1 MKARLFVVFV
11 LAVGLALLLTL
22 AIAAQ
27 WSEAFLL
34 HAAIIP
40 PLQAGE
46 DSAGGA
52 TGLAS
57 GPSPH
62 RGSTSPIA
70 VAEPTQVAPM
80 TITLSVPGPIIS
92 GSVIITATVS
102 DQIAAAKAVLLL
114 DETPRGVSTVSP
126 FTWDWVTTFVANG
139 QHNLAV
145 KAYNATGT
153 WVAAGEISITVNNAV
168 TPTQWMQAGLSRWQV
183 WDVKTSLHSPGVAYA
198 VVNTAVYK
206 TIDWGA
212 FWGSVGQ
219 NLPAGASFRCLA
231 VDPSNAQDIFLGT
244 SSGVY
249 ASQDGGETWQL
260 RGLAQNIKDIA
271 VGGTDGEWVYAISEM
286 NVVYRSS
293 DHGNTWIAAI
303 ENVGLLSTLSVDPL
317 DGQVAFVGGGD
328 PWTVNATVRKTLDGG
343 VHWHTTVIGDLG
355 QVTSIGP
362 INRINRQTM
371 YLGVIWQ
378 NGGLYKSTD
387 AGTSWQKMLNYGILS
402 LAIAPSDE
410 KVVYAEEQ
418 WAGPLFLTL
427 DGGQHWENARGNLP
441 SGTSI
446 CKLAVDCV
454 SPAIV
459 YAATANGGLWSA
471 VYTARNPVPL
481 VTSVWPRAAYNDC
494 ASTITITGTNF
505 LPTPDVMLNG
515 TPLLDVTFVS
525 STTITATVPAGL
537 PPGCYDLTVFNPSG
551 QIGYLPNSITLI
563 TRTQIEIT
571 EPQDSSVISGS
582 IVICAVP
589 GQGNG
594 IQRVELY
601 LDNVLHASSVI
612 SPCTW
617 IWASISTD
625 NGAHAIQAKAYDL
638 AGGIATSPVVQVV
651 VNNSVKTEWRRW
663 AFAGETIEDIETVPT
678 TGIIWNLTANALYR
692 SIDYGVTWNRSD
704 RGLPSGIRFVAV
716 GPNSVPS
723 ATIYAATMREVFVS
737 RDAGESWTLDTRFA
751 SNLVYLD
758 LVDDTPCAAT
768 NGQVFRRL
776 QTGEWQPVGGALD
789 ALVYDMAS
797 YRSSLYVGTSKGLYR
812 LTANVWQPIGVDPYA
827 HPHYT
832 PASWFDY
839 GLKPRSM
846 PPVESVLSSISV
858 SSIVVLDGRM
868 YLGTSGGRGVYR
880 SDDGE
885 SWLACDVGLTGPYG
899 HSVGKLV
906 ATGRG
911 WLFAA
916 TPDGVFVSQ
925 NQADRWQ
932 ALDAGLPHTITGY
945 GVLLDNV
952 VATSLALVL
961 EADGEQ
967 TLSAVFNREGVWRLV
982 VTSDMLIHDL
992 QPQTPP
998 KAVLIVGPVDPP
1010 THTATLSNIAWANR
1024 LAAIMETHGMEVA
1037 KVYWPDSTWDNVRS
1051 AISGASIIVY
1061 TGHGFGLGDLPE
1073 DPTDMVGGCNGFCLV
1088 SPMDPLGA
1096 RLGTQ
1101 DMLIATSQLADNAI
1115 AFLFCCSCGG
1125 TSGADPVPVSE
1136 ALARRRIEAYS
1147 STFLSMGADGYFA
1160 SVDMESI
1167 LEDFFAHPNR
1177 TLGELY
1183 QSHGG
1188 APGHTYTHI
1197 LWPDRVVWFDGD
1209 TQHGWGRAF
1218 VGNPDLIAM
1227 RVLYVPVEGTTINGP
1242 MTGIVQTGY
1251 NFTAT
1256 VQPITATLP
1265 ITYVW
1270 RATGQ
1275 LPVTHTGGLSDTVT
1289 FAWSMPGTKIITV
1302 TTTNPGSAVTTT
1314 HVININSPPTSVAI
1328 SGPVMGIIQTDYTF
1342 IATVSPIT
1350 TTLPITYAW
1359 WATEQSSVT
1368 RSGGLSDTIAF
1379 TWNTPG
1385 FQAITVTATNSWGTV
1400 TGTHVVT
1407 IGIPKLY
1414 LPLIMRNH
1422 Q

>member
-1 MKARLFVVFV
+1 MKVRLFTVFV
-11 LAVGLALLLTL
+11 LAVGLGLVLTRAAAAQGPKALLPCPVTT
-22 AIAAQ
+22 
-27 WSEAFLL
+27 
-34 HAAIIP
+34 P
-40 PLQAGE
+40 PSQAGE
-46 DSAGGA
+46 ESTGGA
-52 TGLAS
+52 TWLTGLS
-57 GPSPH
+57 S
-62 RGSTSPIA
+62 RQGSINHT
-70 VAEPTQVAPM
+70 AEPTQVAPM
-80 TITLSVPGPIIS
+80 TVTLSMPGPIIS
-92 GSVIITATVS
+92 GSVVVTATVL

-114 DETPRGVSTVSP
+114 DETPRGVSTVNP
-126 FTWDWVTTFVANG
+126 FTWDWTTTLVANG
-139 QHNLAV
+139 QHNLTV
-145 KAYNATGT
+145 KAYNVTGT
-153 WVAAGEISITVNNAV
+153 LVATGEISTTVNNRV
-168 TPTQWMQAGLSRWQV
+168 TPARWMQAGLSSWQV
-183 WDVKTSLHSPGVAYA
+183 RDIKASLHDDGVAYA
-198 VVNTAVYK
+198 VVDTAVYK

-219 NLPAGASFRCLA
+219 SLPAGAALRCLA
-231 VDPSNAQDIFLGT
+231 VDPSDAQDIFLGT

-249 ASQDGGETWQL
+249 ASQDAGETWQL
-260 RGLAQNIKDIA
+260 RSLAQNIKDIA
-271 VGGTDGEWVYAISEM
+271 IGGPDGEWIYVISES
-286 NVVYRSS
+286 NVVYRSNNK
-293 DHGNTWIAAI
+293 GNTWITVL
-303 ENVGLLSTLSVDPL
+303 EDVGLLNTISVDPV
-317 DGQVAFVGGGD
+317 DGQIAYVGCGD
-328 PWTVNATVRKTLDGG
+328 PWTKAVIRKTIDGG
-343 VHWHTTVIGDLG
+343 AHWTSQEIANIGTVIAIG
-355 QVTSIGP
+355 QIDSVE
-362 INRINRQTM
+362 RQTV
-371 YLGVIWQ
+371 YSGVMWGP
-378 NGGLYKSTD
+378 GGLYKSTD
-387 AGTSWQKMLNYGILS
+387 GGTSWQKILDWGIS
-402 LAIAPSDE
+402 TLARAPADRR
-410 KVVYAEEQ
+410 VVYAGEQ
-418 WAGPLFLTL
+418 WGNNLVWTN
-427 DGGQHWENARGNLP
+427 DGGQHWEDIRDSLP
-441 SGTSI
+441 SGTSMH
-446 CKLAVDCV
+446 KLAVDYV
-454 SPAIV
+454 NPAIV
-459 YAATANGGLWSA
+459 YAAAADHGLWST
-471 VYTARNPVPL
+471 VYTATNPVPF
-481 VTSVWPRAAYNDC
+481 VAGVWPHAMYNDRTT
-494 ASTITITGTNF
+494 TITITGTNF
-505 LPTPDVMLNG
+505 IPTPDVMLNG

-537 PPGCYDLTVFNPSG
+537 PPGCYGLTVFNPSG
-551 QIGYLPNSITLI
+551 QIGYLPNSITMI

-571 EPQDSSVISGS
+571 EPQNSSVISGS
-582 IVICAVP
+582 IAIRAVP

-594 IQRVELY
+594 IQKVELY

-612 SPCTW
+612 SPYTW

-625 NGAHAIQAKAYDL
+625 NGAHEIQAKAYDL
-638 AGGIATSPVVQVV
+638 AGGIATSAVAPVI

-663 AFAGETIEDIETVPT
+663 AFAGETIEDIETVPA
-678 TGIIWNLTANALYR
+678 TGMMWNLTANALYR

-716 GPNSVPS
+716 GPNLMPS

-737 RDAGESWTLDTRFA
+737 RDAGESWTLDIRFA
-751 SNLVYLD
+751 SNLVCLD

-776 QTGEWQPVGGALD
+776 QTGEWQPIGGTLD

-846 PPVESVLSSISV
+846 PPVESVPSSISV

-906 ATGRG
+906 ATSKG

-945 GVLLDNV
+945 GVLLDGIV
-952 VATSLALVL
+952 TTSLALVR
-961 EADGEQ
+961 EADDQQ
-967 TLSAVFNREGVWRLV
+967 TLGAVFTREGMWRLV

-998 KAVLIVGPVDPP
+998 KAVLIVGPIDPP

-1024 LAAIMETHGMEVA
+1024 LAAIMENHGMEVA
-1037 KVYWPDSTWDNVRS
+1037 KVYWPDSTWENVRS

-1061 TGHGFGLGDLPE
+1061 MGHGFGLGELPE
-1073 DPTDMVGGCNGFCLV
+1073 DPTEMVGGCNGFCLV
-1088 SPMDPLGA
+1088 NPMDPLGA

-1101 DMLIATSQLADNAI
+1101 DMLIATSQLAKNAI

-1147 STFLSMGADGYFA
+1147 STFLRMGAEGYFA

-1188 APGHTYTHI
+1188 APGHAYTHI

-1227 RVLYVPVEGTTINGP
+1227 RVLYVPVEGTTISGP
-1242 MTGIVQTGY
+1242 MTGVVQTGY
-1251 NFTAT
+1251 NFTTT
-1256 VQPITATLP
+1256 VYPITATLP

-1289 FAWSMPGTKIITV
+1289 FSWSMPGTKIITV
-1302 TTTNPGSAVTTT
+1302 TTTNPVSAVTIT

-1328 SGPVMGIIQTDYTF
+1328 SGPVIGIIQTDYTF

-1368 RSGGLSDTIAF
+1368 RSGSLSDTIAF

-1385 FQAITVTATNSWGTV
+1385 IQAITVTATNSWGTV
-1400 TGTHVVT
+1400 TGTHTVT
-1407 IGIPKLY
+1407 IGLPKLY